1 MKSYVKSHFH
11 LIGPSTDRKKKFND
25 HKIFTT
31 LSDDGYGKM
40 VNQIYPELEVPKIKA
55 TDSM

>member
-11 LIGPSTDRKKKFND
+11 NRSQHRSKKKFND